1 MNDYLDEL
9 DELDL
14 KIISHL
20 QEDGRKSFSVIAE
33 DVGVTERTVRLRV
46 GQLRDRKILQIV
58 GVVNPIKLG
67 LQVVAIIQLAV
78 QEAEL
83 ANCVEQLRALEEVR
97 FITMTSGEY
106 QLLIQVVS
114 RSYEDLVDFLQNKL
128 NLVQGVRNTNTMV
141 ELQVFKNDFHFA
153 RSALTDP
160 KSQYSAKD

>member
-14 KIISHL
+14 KIIAHL

-46 GQLRDRKILQIV
+46 AQLRERKILQIV

-83 ANCVEQLRALEEVR
+83 TNCVEQLRTMEEVR

-106 QLLIQVVS
+106 QLLIQVVH
-114 RSYEDLVDFLQNKL
+114 RSYEDLVVFLQSKL
-128 NLVQGVRNTNTMV
+128 NMLNGVRRTNTMM

-153 RSALTDP
+153 RRAGL
-160 KSQYSAKD
+160 AF

>member
-14 KIISHL
+14 KIIAHL

-46 GQLRDRKILQIV
+46 AQLRERKILQIV

-83 ANCVEQLRALEEVR
+83 TNCVEQLRTMEEVR

-106 QLLIQVVS
+106 QLLIQVVH
-114 RSYEDLVDFLQNKL
+114 RSYEDLVVFLQSKL
-128 NLVQGVRNTNTMV
+128 NMLNGVRRTNTMM

-153 RSALTDP
+153 RSAGL
-160 KSQYSAKD
+160 AF